1 MVNRF
6 FTPAEANHLLA
17 EVRPLFERATE
28 RHRLMRRLVTD
39 ATEAELARR
48 VMPELERLKDEVQ
61 ALLEQIVSRGVE
73 VKGLDDGLLDF
84 PALRNGRP
92 VYLCWKVGDDKIE
105 WWHPLHTGF
114 LGRQRVEG
122 REVTSWEWRN

>member
-1 MVNRF
+1 MNRF

-28 RHRLMRRLVTD
+28 RHRLMRRLVTG

-122 REVTSWEWRN
+122 REATSWEWRN